1 MKYTKAKFLI
11 RTGESLREVSGYTF
25 EAMFS
30 TADVHKLGVH
40 HEKGTALKHSH
51 WVVTDLKTGLLVNE
65 GATRKE
71 AVERFMSVNLSKL
84 ERLVYSNV
92 HYSASPACHENGYEH
107 LCSVFEEM
115 ARDYERGIA

>member
-1 MKYTKAKFLI
+1 MKYKKAKFLI
-11 RTGESLREVSGYTF
+11 SNGESLREVSGYTF

-30 TADVHKLGVH
+30 TADVHMLGVH
-40 HEKGTALKHSH
+40 HEKGTARKHAH
-51 WVVTDLKTGLLVNE
+51 WVVTDLNTGLLVNE

-71 AVERFMSVNLSKL
+71 AVELFMSVNLSKL

-92 HYSASPACHENGYEH
+92 HYSASPACHENSYEH

-115 ARDYERGIA
+115 ARDYEKRA